1 MKKIIILI
9 ISMVLYSNIIFAK
22 EMNILLEK
30 NYKITKSELV
40 KLKSVAYKIF
50 TLQKGRNIYICAIEI
65 YAGIEAEGCVLP

>member
-22 EMNILLEK
+22 EMNELLEK

-40 KLKSVAYKIF
+40 KLKSVAYKILRFKKEEMF
-50 TLQKGRNIYICAIEI
+50 TF
-65 YAGIEAEGCVLP
+65 VL